1 MRFLNII
8 YFLSLLAVFYIA
20 YDFFTKKEPFRGGGG
35 GGGHGGGHGG
45 GGHGGGHGGGG
56 HGGRH
61 GGGGGGGYGRHGGYV
76 GYGGYGGYYGSS
88 SYAVNPI
95 LLDSGYYD
103 YPYDDYYYANPK
115 VVYFTQ
121 SNVPIQYI

>member
-8 YFLSLLAVFYIA
+8 YFLSLLAIFYIA

-45 GGHGGGHGGGG
+45 GGHGGG
-56 HGGRH
+56 
-61 GGGGGGGYGRHGGYV
+61 GGYGRRGGYV

-115 VVYFTQ
+115 VLYFTQ